1 MPQSHDH
8 DHTQTGNKCRW
19 NKEIDHKCR
28 QSLAVDVELRL
39 VCGLIDHERF
49 FDAPKDLCRE
59 LGTLKQTLVQRK
71 KTQKKEREKER
82 KYT

>member
-19 NKEIDHKCR
+19 NKEVHHKCR